1 MSESSVIAELAEHIG
16 TTNVLDLL
24 NEAAR
29 RIIQLRAN
37 LAAAE
42 LAQLKDDFAQTESE
56 LSYEV
61 KQNAQLRAENAEML
75 EALERHVEWLEN
87 VDHDYSNGNSACGCD
102 EGAVLGQRGESQLLA
117 SSHTILAKHTMFRTT
132 GDTI

>member
-1 MSESSVIAELAEHIG
+1 MTEQMMIDLMLANQAEKYEKQLAE
-16 TTNVLDLL
+16 
-24 NEAAR
+24 
-29 RIIQLRAN
+29 
-37 LAAAE
+37 
-42 LAQLKDDFAQTESE
+42 
-56 LSYEV
+56 
-61 KQNAQLRAENAEML
+61 LRAENAEML